1 MKSKSRWTLVL
12 IFVFLALPFV
22 AGTGLYLSGWRPGGT
37 VNHGVLIS
45 PPATLATPGEW
56 EGKWSLLLVHDA
68 PCGMPCAE
76 RLDELRRVRIS
87 LGQQMGRTR
96 LVWMGKAVGAEAA
109 DLKVLVPEL
118 AILDTGSHH
127 HLGKLPP
134 GSVVLVDPNG
144 LAMMHYPPGADPR
157 GMRADLERLLKY
169 VWSA

>member
-1 MKSKSRWTLVL
+1 MKLHPRWTLSL
-12 IFVFLALPFV
+12 IFLFLALPFA
-22 AGTGLYLSGWRPGGT
+22 AGTALYLSGWRPGNT
-37 VNHGVLIS
+37 ANHGVLIT

-96 LVWMGKAVGAEAA
+96 LVWMGKAIGAEAA
-109 DLKVLVPEL
+109 DVKILVPEL
-118 AILDTGSHH
+118 AAVDGASH
-127 HLGKLPP
+127 HLGTLPP

-144 LAMMHYPPGADPR
+144 LAMMRYPPGADPS